1 MKAKKGDW
9 FSLNWDLSD
18 YANPICFEQ
27 YDSCPRFIYSE
38 EDSGQVESLVI
49 NKFDRI
55 RLTGIMLTEVFI
67 TDKNGV
73 KFPTHYKPNEFMPG
87 DRPSYDEWLK
97 KYHRINFYI
106 AERVKDKERINQK
119 NIYLDYTSKILRHDM
134 HSGINT
140 YIPRGIK
147 GILKRLPEDVI
158 EKHSLSSS
166 IKMLEEGIAH
176 TQKVY
181 SGVLAFTNLVRE
193 ESCLKREDVN
203 LKDAIEE
210 SLSRTAYGSLV
221 EINLSDEFF
230 VDRTLFS
237 IAILNLIKGGLKF
250 NQSEDK
256 FVKIY
261 SIDKS
266 IFVQDNGVGL
276 SKEDFS
282 EYCRPFL
289 SDGKSSYT
297 GLDLNIAVSIIESH
311 GFSIEPV
318 NSAEGT
324 LFEIN
329 TNPKKDI
336 FINSLEIK

>member
-1 MKAKKGDW
+1 MRAKKGDW
-9 FSLNWDLSD
+9 FSLNWDLTD
-18 YANPICFEQ
+18 YADPICFEQ
-27 YDSCPRFIYSE
+27 YDACPRFIYAE
-38 EDSGQVESLVI
+38 EDSSQIESEII

-55 RLTGIMLTEVFI
+55 RLTGIMVTEVFI
-67 TDKNGV
+67 TDQSGV

-97 KYHRINFYI
+97 KYHSINFYI

-147 GILKRLPEDVI
+147 GLVRRLPEEVI
-158 EKHSLSSS
+158 KKYSLEGS
-166 IKMLEEGIAH
+166 IKMLQEGIAH

-181 SGVLAFTNLVRE
+181 SGVLSFTNLVRK
-193 ESCLKREDVN
+193 ES
-203 LKDAIEE
+203 
-210 SLSRTAYGSLV
+210 SLSRENCNL
-221 EINLSDEFF
+221 ENLIKENLSGTAFYDKVDVSDLGSFF
-230 VDRTLFS
+230 VDKTLFS

-250 NQSEDK
+250 NDSKEK
-256 FVKIY
+256 KVSIY
-261 SIDKS
+261 SKNKS
-266 IFVQDNGVGL
+266 IYIQDNGIGL
-276 SKEDFS
+276 SKKDFL
-282 EYCRPFL
+282 EYCKPFMSGL
-289 SDGKSSYT
+289 DESYK

-311 GFSIEPV
+311 GFSIEPIAS
-318 NSAEGT
+318 NFGT

-336 FINSLEIK
+336 VINSLEIK

>member
-1 MKAKKGDW
+1 MRAKKGDW
-9 FSLNWDLSD
+9 FSLNWDLTD
-18 YANPICFEQ
+18 YADPVCFEQ
-27 YDSCPRFIYSE
+27 YDACPRFMYAE
-38 EDSGQVESLVI
+38 EDSAQIESEII

-55 RLTGIMLTEVFI
+55 RLTGIMVTEVFI
-67 TDKNGV
+67 TDQNGV

-97 KYHRINFYI
+97 KYHSINFYI

-147 GILKRLPEDVI
+147 GIIRRLPEEVI
-158 EKHSLSSS
+158 EKYSLKGS

-181 SGVLAFTNLVRE
+181 NGVLSFTNLVRK
-193 ESCLKREDVN
+193 ES
-203 LKDAIEE
+203 
-210 SLSRTAYGSLV
+210 SLV
-221 EINLSDEFF
+221 RENCNLEELIKEELLGTAFGDKVSVKELGSFF
-230 VDRTLFS
+230 IDKTLFS

-250 NQSEDK
+250 NESVEK
-256 FVKIY
+256 KVSIY
-261 SIDKS
+261 SKNKCIYVK
-266 IFVQDNGVGL
+266 DNGVGL
-276 SKEDFS
+276 SKEDFV
-282 EYCRPFL
+282 EYCKPFMSGL
-289 SDGKSSYT
+289 DESYK

-311 GFSIEPV
+311 GFTIEPIQC
-318 NSAEGT
+318 SKGT

-336 FINSLEIK
+336 VINSLEIK